1 MMKGKPTYF
10 ELTLKIEPIEIE
22 SDETDQ
28 KTNTPA
34 SASSSHVKL
43 TKEEE

>member
-1 MMKGKPTYF
+1 MMKGKPAYF

-28 KTNTPA
+28 KENTPV
-34 SASSSHVKL
+34 SSSHVKL
-43 TKEEE
+43 SKEEE